1 MGTDWLVK
9 VSCSKAGEIGKSRE
23 QHINDC
29 MICPYLIWEEP
40 KTVAGTF
47 QTMCGVRVGN
57 VYRAAELDDIGQE
70 LTGYPY
76 FTKEESKASFKK
88 DILELVKNH
97 AQKTGWSIKG
107 FSTTE
112 TIEWLDTLIEFCKRA
127 EEKGLDI
134 AAWA

>member
-29 MICPYLIWEEP
+29 MICPYVIWEEP

-57 VYRAAELDDIGQE
+57 VYRAAELDAIGQE
-70 LTGYPY
+70 LTGNPY
-76 FTKEESKASFKK
+76 FTK
-88 DILELVKNH
+88 
-97 AQKTGWSIKG
+97 
-107 FSTTE
+107 TE
-112 TIEWLDTLIEFCKRA
+112 GCPQDHQ
-127 EEKGLDI
+127 
-134 AAWA
+134 

>member
-29 MICPYLIWEEP
+29 MICPYVIWEEP

-57 VYRAAELDDIGQE
+57 VYRAAELDDIGKY
-70 LTGYPY
+70 LTGIEC
-76 FTKEESKASFKK
+76 FTKLDSPPSAKR
-88 DILELVKNH
+88 DILERIKHH
-97 AQKTGWSIKG
+97 AQKTGWSINGLSKAG
-107 FSTTE
+107 
-112 TIEWLDTLIEFCKRA
+112 TIEQLDILIDFCKRS

-134 AAWA
+134 VAWS